1 MCKNS
6 IGAKPRGERARTK
19 GEVKERATFTPP
31 LIRPARSYR
40 PSLLWFRQW
49 NSRQVHGER
58 VNSLAAL
65 PRRSRKE
72 TNRIGDGVKEGI
84 RKFIFLTGTGN
95 RQSKGD

>member
-1 MCKNS
+1 LRREAHGILRPK
-6 IGAKPRGERARTK
+6 R
-19 GEVKERATFTPP
+19 EVQERATFTPP

-72 TNRIGDGVKEGI
+72 TNRIGDGVFEGEEKEKEG
-84 RKFIFLTGTGN
+84 RK
-95 RQSKGD
+95 REEKRKRKKES